1 MYALDVGYKE
11 SALVVSTSPVWTSQ
25 YPGSIIY
32 ETKLLQSYN
41 NQFVGG
47 AVIVT
52 NNNTLIP
59 WGYFSGIGNKAWGY
73 NLLFVQQAEG
83 NSVS

>member
-1 MYALDVGYKE
+1 ME
-11 SALVVSTSPVWTSQ
+11 
-25 YPGSIIY
+25 
-32 ETKLLQSYN
+32 LQTYN

-59 WGYFSGIGNKAWGY
+59 WGFLAHTPQYAVGNS
-73 NLLFVQQAEG
+73 LLFVQQASANMYG
-83 NSVS
+83 